1 MLIFAPMLGSRNKSA
16 TWKIKK
22 RRKLLLCYSSSAI
35 QSTLGSDHVRKK
47 EKLKRNS
54 PSERLIPQFKNP
66 RENGYKLGR
75 SDFWDLFLYAWS
87 IVFQATINQS

>member
-22 RRKLLLCYSSSAI
+22 GVNCYFVILALP
-35 QSTLGSDHVRKK
+35 STLGSDHVRKK